1 MLGPGDSVGRTGS
14 PGGGDR
20 QQPPEAWRWWR
31 RWTQGLLSLALI
43 ALLGVSLTGCVA
55 ASGPPRATLLHA
67 LALQIQLTQA
77 DVARA
82 LGLASVAAPLVSRVR
97 VERQEPVR
105 IGQNTG
111 LRLSG
116 RFDWRLGKDPFRV
129 DAPFEIVLERGSRG
143 ESWRLARPAGPA
155 PEGGQE
161 WLTYPLPL
169 RQGDRASA
177 APLPGAGLPPAA

>member
-1 MLGPGDSVGRTGS
+1 MCSASVLTPRDRDDLPAAGRC
-14 PGGGDR
+14 
-20 QQPPEAWRWWR
+20 WR
-31 RWTQGLLSLALI
+31 RWTRRLLNLALV
-43 ALLGVSLTGCVA
+43 ALLGCSLTGCLA
-55 ASGPPRATLLHA
+55 PSAPPRATLLSA

-82 LGLASVAAPLVSRVR
+82 LGLASVGVPLVSRVR
-97 VERQEPVR
+97 VERQEPVM
-105 IGQNTG
+105 IGQSAG

-129 DAPFEIVLERGSRG
+129 DAPFEIFLQRGSRG

-161 WLTYPLPL
+161 WLTDPLPL
-169 RQGDRASA
+169 RQGSSSQIPAIA
-177 APLPGAGLPPAA
+177 PAA

>member
-1 MLGPGDSVGRTGS
+1 VCSASVPGRR
-14 PGGGDR
+14 DR
-20 QQPPEAWRWWR
+20 DEVPTAVRWWR
-31 RWTQGLLSLALI
+31 RWSQGALRLAI
-43 ALLGVSLTGCVA
+43 VALLGCTLTACMA
-55 ASGPPRATLLHA
+55 PSAPPRATLLSA

-82 LGLASVAAPLVSRVR
+82 LGLTSVGVPLVSRVR
-97 VERQEPVR
+97 VEEQEPVP
-105 IGQNTG
+105 IGDHAG

-129 DAPFEIVLERGSRG
+129 DAPFEIFLERGARG

-161 WLTYPLPL
+161 WLTDPLPL
-169 RQGDRASA
+169 R
-177 APLPGAGLPPAA
+177 PAA